1 MIQMIPIK
9 YPLSIKGSIHSYLF
23 IHSFI
28 HSTNMFIQDSE
39 QGTGSGIENI
49 VCGWGVRHFL
59 VCMGFRSLHNH
70 YKRNIRVLTDLA
82 QKWIFKDNCLEQTSD

>member
-9 YPLSIKGSIHSYLF
+9 YPLSIKGSIHSF
-23 IHSFI
+23 ICSFI

-39 QGTGSGIENI
+39 QGTGSGIENT
-49 VCGWGVRHFL
+49 VCGWVVRHFL

-70 YKRNIRVLTDLA
+70 YKRNIRVLIDFA
-82 QKWIFKDNCLEQTSD
+82 QKMDLQG